1 MTQQHQGKIFSGD
14 LLCRKAGSNDGYL
27 LLGNVTELKTKTD
40 IEKKE
45 LIGRGK
51 KNYGKA
57 ISSITIPKP
66 TTIDIKF
73 DSFDKYALARALMGE
88 LVIKERTA
96 EQINKEITGK
106 KGVWLDLGVE
116 DIDPTGF
123 AVKIKEGNKPLTLD
137 ADYELNTN
145 LGIVMILESE
155 ATKTITD
162 QTVFVITGKT
172 KALKYIEI
180 EAGTLPSLDL
190 EFKLDGYDIVS
201 QKDGTLHIPHAVLS
215 SDGELNWLS
224 DEWWSAGLTG
234 TLIKKHGK
242 PEFVFREKG
251 VD

>member
-40 IEKKE
+40 IETKE

-88 LVIKERTA
+88 LAIKERTA

-123 AVKIKEGNKPLTLD
+123 AVKIKEGNKPLTVD
-137 ADYELNTN
+137 VDFELNTN
-145 LGIVMILESE
+145 LGMVMILESE

-180 EAGTLPSLDL
+180 EAGTLPKLDL
-190 EFKLDGYDIVS
+190 EFKLCGFDIVS
-201 QKDGTLHIPHAVLS
+201 GKEGVLHIPHAVLS

-224 DEWWSAGLTG
+224 DDWWTAGLTG
-234 TLIKKHGK
+234 TLIKEHGK

>member
-14 LLCRKAGSNDGYL
+14 LLCRKVGSDDGYL

-40 IEKKE
+40 IETKE

-57 ISSITIPKP
+57 ISSVTIPKP

-88 LVIKERTA
+88 LIIKERTA
-96 EQINKEITGK
+96 EAINKEVPAK

-123 AVKIKEGNKPLTLD
+123 AVKIKEGNKALAVD
-137 ADYELNTN
+137 VDFELNTN
-145 LGIVMILESE
+145 LGMVMILESE

-162 QTVFVITGKT
+162 QTTLVVTGKN

-190 EFKLDGYDIVS
+190 EFKLCGFDIVS
-201 QKDGTLHIPHAVLS
+201 QKEGTLHIPHAVLS

-224 DEWWSAGLTG
+224 DDWWSAGLTG
-234 TLIKKHGK
+234 TLIKEHGK
-242 PEFVFREKG
+242 PEFVFREKD